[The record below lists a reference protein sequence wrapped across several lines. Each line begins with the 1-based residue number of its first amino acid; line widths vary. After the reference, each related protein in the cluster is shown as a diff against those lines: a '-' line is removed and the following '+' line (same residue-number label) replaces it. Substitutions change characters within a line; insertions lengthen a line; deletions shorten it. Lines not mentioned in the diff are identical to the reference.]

1 MPIET
6 FDFINARGN
15 RLSGKIETP
24 EVTLRGWVWIGTKV
38 GPRRKR
44 KRLLEKTTEV
54 DEGVGSRSAPSGTH
68 PERNCR
74 RYICV
79 SQA

>member
-24 EVTLRGWVWIGTKV
+24 EVTLRGWVWIGTEV

-44 KRLLEKTTEV
+44 KRLLETTTEV
-54 DEGVGSRSAPSGTH
+54 DKGVGSRSAPIGAH